1 MNILAIDIKITY
13 DSKYNKYRYSSI
25 FTNSKPNSTEN
36 IVKDENVF
44 VSFYKVFFSFE
55 QIVLFSIAESVI
67 ICISIMQS
75 LK

>member
-36 IVKDENVF
+36 IVKDEN
-44 VSFYKVFFSFE
+44 
-55 QIVLFSIAESVI
+55 LFGWCFKKYAEKKQVEF
-67 ICISIMQS
+67 
-75 LK
+75 